1 MVIPE
6 GSEDT
11 EKNNLELQGFRGHR
25 KKIYNNN
32 NNSKFNG
39 KIAALKQK
47 THELFDDRNL
57 LRIDTFDLEMN
68 RKSTVQQAIFR
79 QHNDNSQN

>member
-6 GSEDT
+6 GSEDS
-11 EKNNLELQGFRGHR
+11 EKNTNLELQGFRGHR
-25 KKIYNNN
+25 KKIYS
-32 NNSKFNG
+32 NNSSKYNS

-68 RKSTVQQAIFR
+68 RKSTV
-79 QHNDNSQN
+79 